1 MAMWSASASSTPTPC
16 MTDPA
21 DQLAAADRAYRE
33 ADQAVAEIGEGELE
47 RLADAYE
54 EFSDLLDRYEE
65 PASGSGG
72 ETFQAYVEF
81 EGKLA
86 EFEEQLDDD
95 ILERDAFGEAV
106 EILDRRRLD
115 ERDFE
120 RARST
125 LSPVA
130 KLVERLDDREEFR
143 RRYREARRTVRR
155 RIRELDQRI
164 ADLETL
170 LTYADVDFDAPVERL
185 RDPIETYNDAV
196 TDAFERFRR
205 SADARE
211 VLATIEAAAERPLIN
226 VQSPPSELREYL
238 ASNPVG
244 GETIPQLIE
253 WTDFSRSK
261 LSHYV
266 DDPQTFLGTVGAN
279 RTYLSRLNAN
289 ALCIEWPPPEAEA
302 LRWRIRELVPVID
315 RFAGAN
321 PLEALRTV
329 REVTRLD
336 EYSGLRETANAAEHL
351 DEHDRERL
359 ESGAVEREL
368 AEARS
373 DRQRLQ
379 DALEEY
385 PSR

>member
-1 MAMWSASASSTPTPC
+1 

-21 DQLAAADRAYRE
+21 EQVAAADRAYRE
-33 ADQAVAEIGEGELE
+33 ADQAVTEIGERELE

-54 EFSDLLDRYEE
+54 EFTDLLDRYEE

-81 EGKLA
+81 EGKLS
-86 EFEEQLDDD
+86 EFEEQLADDM
-95 ILERDAFGEAV
+95 LEREAFEEAV

-115 ERDFE
+115 ERDFD
-120 RARST
+120 RARSA

-130 KLVERLDDREEFR
+130 RLVERLDDREEFR
-143 RRYREARRTVRR
+143 RRYREARRELRQ
-155 RIRELDQRI
+155 RIREIDKRI
-164 ADLETL
+164 DELESL
-170 LTYADVDFDAPVERL
+170 LAYTDVDFDAPVDRL
-185 RDPIETYNDAV
+185 RDPIETYNDSV

-211 VLATIEAAAERPLIN
+211 VLETVETAAERPLIDIRA
-226 VQSPPSELREYL
+226 PPRDLQAYL

-244 GETIPQLIE
+244 AEAIPQLIE

-266 DDPQTFLGTVGAN
+266 DDPQTFLGTVGSN
-279 RTYLSRLNAN
+279 RTYLSRLDAR
-289 ALCIEWPPPEAEA
+289 ALRIEWPPPEAEA

-315 RFAGAN
+315 RFAGAE
-321 PLEALRTV
+321 PLEALRSV
-329 REVTRLD
+329 RAVTRLD
-336 EYSGLRETANAAEHL
+336 EYAALRETARATANL
-351 DEHDRERL
+351 DQRDRARL
-359 ESGAVEREL
+359 DSGAVERDLE
-368 AEARS
+368 EARS

-379 DALEEY
+379 DVLEEY

>member
-1 MAMWSASASSTPTPC
+1 
-16 MTDPA
+16 MTDSA
-21 DQLAAADRAYRE
+21 EKLAAADRAYRE
-33 ADQAVAEIGEGELE
+33 ADQAVAEIGERDLE

-86 EFEEQLDDD
+86 EFEEQLADDL
-95 ILERDAFGEAV
+95 LERDAFEEAV

-120 RARST
+120 RARSA

-130 KLVERLDDREEFR
+130 QLVERLDDREEFR
-143 RRYREARRTVRR
+143 RRYREVRR
-155 RIRELDQRI
+155 SLRKRIRELDQRI
-164 ADLETL
+164 NELESL
-170 LTYADVDFDAPVERL
+170 LSYADVDFDAPIDRL
-185 RDPIETYNDAV
+185 RDPIEAYNDAV
-196 TDAFERFRR
+196 SDAFERFRR
-205 SADARE
+205 SADTRE
-211 VLATIEAAAERPLIN
+211 VLSVVEAAAQRPLIDMPA
-226 VQSPPSELREYL
+226 PPSDLQTYL
-238 ASNPVG
+238 ASNPPG
-244 GETIPQLIE
+244 GEAIPTLIE

-279 RTYLSRLNAN
+279 RTYLSRLDAGSMR
-289 ALCIEWPPPEAEA
+289 IEWPPPEAEA
-302 LRWRIRELVPVID
+302 LRWRIRELVPVVD
-315 RFAGAN
+315 RFAGSDS
-321 PLEALRTV
+321 LEAIRTV
-329 REVTRLD
+329 RELTRRD
-336 EYSGLRETANAAEHL
+336 EYATLRETARARANL
-351 DEHDRERL
+351 DERDRERL
-359 ESGAVEREL
+359 DAGTVEREL
-368 AEARS
+368 EEARS
-373 DRQRLQ
+373 DRQRLN